1 MASEIAVFA
10 EAGRLSKE
18 IAERALSNEVIIPG
32 KTALEDVSWWIQDEL
47 ERRRLVASFG
57 LPNVYITGPGG
68 IEAGSNKRII
78 RGGDLLMI
86 DWGAGLMGYYP
97 DMKRIAYVLKEGEKE
112 VPAGIRAAFEKAA
125 AARDVVRKAIKP
137 GRTGK
142 ETLAFINKSLEEAGF
157 SVMKEFNKTSDTQ
170 KTQVFTCSHSVG
182 DWGHGIG
189 PSTAF
194 FQVWQQD
201 FKILPTTFLSIELFA
216 YTPAS
221 EWGGK
226 NVRIPLEDDAVV
238 TERGVEW
245 LYPLNNEIL
254 VIR

>member
-1 MASEIAVFA
+1 
-10 EAGRLSKE
+10 
-18 IAERALSNEVIIPG
+18 
-32 KTALEDVSWWIQDEL
+32 
-47 ERRRLVASFG
+47 
-57 LPNVYITGPGG
+57 
-68 IEAGSNKRII
+68 
-78 RGGDLLMI
+78 MI